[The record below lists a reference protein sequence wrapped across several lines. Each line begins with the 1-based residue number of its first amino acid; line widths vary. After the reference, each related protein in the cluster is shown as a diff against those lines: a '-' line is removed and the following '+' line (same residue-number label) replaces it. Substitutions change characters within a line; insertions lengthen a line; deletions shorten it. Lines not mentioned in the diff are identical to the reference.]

1 VVACRLACNR
11 YLRDAVMPWALCS
24 LEQSPWARAFS
35 NAQRA
40 RGKRHWQALRAL
52 ANRWLE
58 ILWHCLHNGV
68 RYDEAIHTA
77 NRNRALGKAA

>member
-1 VVACRLACNR
+1 MRSCRGRFAAWSSR
-11 YLRDAVMPWALCS
+11 RGPGR
-24 LEQSPWARAFS
+24 SPTPSAPAAS
-35 NAQRA
+35 AN
-40 RGKRHWQALRAL
+40 WQALRAL